1 MARAIYLQI
10 STILAVVSFASAI
23 VNRPEWLSHVDTSR
37 LEEYKALAEERHKE
51 AVLSALKD
59 YNTLGP
65 TTLTEEQLEKEN
77 DIVDHLQLDEFRINA
92 PGKIPDFHDELGES
106 PLFVTNKNTPLFSKE
121 ECKDIVEMADGYFAG
136 MDKPAE
142 LESGQYYIEGFWL
155 KDVEPV
161 RDWFVE
167 KCKSRIFPLLK
178 KQFPDFVDDVDD
190 LVVDNAYLFKYTP
203 QPGLRTEIHTDAG
216 CLSFTFSLNP
226 KEEYEGGGTWVE
238 GLSSDDD
245 PNMDE
250 VIEMDVGHCTV
261 RPGGIRHCGNPLTK
275 GSRYIIGGFCMN
287 KRRVEHVRQLVN
299 NCPTQDSL
307 EKTKSALECA
317 VALNPECEM
326 AYSSLASAYE
336 ALGYNSKAKKVNEDC
351 LLLANP
357 KSTSCSYSLGSTH
370 YQEGKYNE
378 ALPFLQNCLD
388 IDPADGDALFTMSQ
402 CYANIGDQEKEKEI
416 YFKIIKAPGVSNR
429 VLSQVYCNLGIM
441 HHGEDIENTYF
452 EKSLEANPTALP
464 ALHSLG
470 VSYAKH
476 HEWNN
481 AIGIFQQIIKDVVET
496 DEDKYKYLTF
506 LYQVVIAKL
515 KEEDTAKD
523 QKDLME
529 QLAST
534 MGDDNLERLMAF
546 KRTAS

>member
-65 TTLTEEQLEKEN
+65 TTLTEEQLEEEN

-92 PGKIPDFHDELGES
+92 PGKIPDFHDELGEA

-178 KQFPDFVDDVDD
+178 KQFPDFVDDVED

-299 NCPTQDSL
+299 NCPKQDSL

-370 YQEGKYNE
+370 YQEGKYDE